1 MTEINKTPKPNR
13 TIRAENLVRETKVLN
28 IARLAKMLVDL
39 FGLDEPFT
47 QVGKRE
53 GQEIEMYL
61 KEYPQPTRECQKS
74 LHKAFGKELFDFF
87 VFEVLR
93 IGL

>member
-39 FGLDEPFT
+39 FGLDELFT

-53 GQEIEMYL
+53 GQKIEMYL

-74 LHKAFGKELFDFF
+74 LHKAFGKELFDFLY
-87 VFEVLR
+87 LR
-93 IGL
+93 C